1 MINIKNKLV
10 KGSLILI
17 FLVGI
22 FNVLNFL
29 YHLLMARIMP
39 IEDFGL
45 LKRVFAF
52 MYIGAIFMESIQT
65 VVVKYASK
73 PLQGDGKLKNIFLRT
88 TKGIV
93 KPAIIAIIAFLVASL
108 FISPLFNIPYTI
120 LFITSLFIAGSM
132 FAPIARGIL
141 QGQQRFFA
149 LGGSMICEAILK
161 IGISF
166 LLVYFGWGVFGA
178 IGGVVISLILSLGLS
193 LIYIKKILK
202 SKSEFAELGGIKAYS
217 KPVFI
222 VTLVLIL
229 FLNVDILLAGYFFN
243 DFEAGVYAIS
253 STIAL
258 IIFIGIQP
266 INKVLFPITANE
278 SAEKK
283 PSKQNFIRAVVI
295 VSLICVIALTVIIS
309 FTEELIYILS
319 NKILPQALM
328 PTIILSLGTT
338 FLSLSSTI
346 LYYKLSRGNTQGYKY
361 VLSFLI
367 FEVILLTLFSSNVL
381 TYSYAFLVSNILFFI
396 GSVVLL
402 RK

>member
-1 MINIKNKLV
+1 MMNIKNKLV
-10 KGSLILI
+10 RGSLILL

-22 FNVLNFL
+22 FNILNFL
-29 YHLLMARIMP
+29 YHLLMARILP
-39 IEDFGL
+39 VEDFGL

-52 MYIGAIFMESIQT
+52 MYMGAIFMESIQT

-73 PLQGDGKLKNIFLRT
+73 PFQEEGKLKNIFLRA

-93 KPAIIAIIAFLVASL
+93 KPAIIIVIIFLVASL
-108 FISPLFNIPYTI
+108 FISPIFNIPYTL
-120 LFITSLFIAGSM
+120 LFVTSLFIASSM
-132 FAPIARGIL
+132 FIPIARGIL

-149 LGGSMICEAILK
+149 LGGSMLCEAILK

-166 LLVYFGWGVFGA
+166 LLVYMGFGVFGA
-178 IGGVVISLILSLGLS
+178 IGGVAISLILSIGIS
-193 LIYIKKILK
+193 LIYIRKVLR
-202 SKSEFAELGGIKAYS
+202 SKSEFAELGGIKSYS

-229 FLNVDILLAGYFFN
+229 FLNIDILLAGYFFS
-243 DFEAGVYAIS
+243 DFDAGTYAIS

-266 INKVLFPITANE
+266 INKVLFPITASE

-283 PSKQNFIRAVVI
+283 PSKQNFVRAITVI
-295 VSLICVIALTVIIS
+295 LLMCIVALTIIIL
-309 FTEELIYILS
+309 FTDDLIYILS
-319 NKILPQALM
+319 NKILPRAYA
-328 PTIILSLGTT
+328 PTIILSVGTA
-338 FLSLSSTI
+338 FLSLTSTI
-346 LYYKLSRGNTQGYKY
+346 LYYKLSKGNTYGYKY
-361 VLSFLI
+361 ISLFLLLEIVLLAI
-367 FEVILLTLFSSNVL
+367 FSSSVIN
-381 TYSYAFLVSNILFFI
+381 YSYAFLVSNIIFFI